1 MPVSVAGATLSGMA
15 EDQTVLWAVTVD
27 CADPGL
33 LAAFW
38 ETALGY
44 RPADPPTG
52 FDSWEQWFEKCEVPE
67 EERNDGATIQDPA
80 GRSPQIG
87 FLKVPEGKTVKNRWH
102 LDLKV
107 SGGRAQPPELRTERI
122 EAKVAALLAAGASEL
137 LRGPDE
143 GPLDHVTMADPEGN
157 EFCVV

>member
-1 MPVSVAGATLSGMA
+1 MLPGMA
-15 EDQTVLWAVTVD
+15 EDQAVVWAVTVD

-33 LAAFW
+33 LARFW
-38 ETALGY
+38 ALALGY

-52 FDSWEQWFEKCEVPE
+52 FDSWEQWFERCEVPE
-67 EERNDGATIQDPA
+67 EEWNDGAAIQDPTEL
-80 GRSPQIG
+80 SPQLG

-107 SGGRAQPPELRTERI
+107 SGGRMQPPDVRTQRI
-122 EAKVAALLAAGASEL
+122 EAKAAELVAAGASEL
-137 LRGPDE
+137 RRGPE
-143 GPLDHVTMADPEGN
+143 KGPLDHITMADPEGN